1 MLKGF
6 APIASDDALILILG
20 TMPSVASIQHGQ
32 YYGHPKNAFWR
43 IIFGLWNEEPPL
55 EYELRV
61 KYLKEKRI
69 ALWDVLKGCERQGSA
84 DASIRKPQP
93 NDFNILADKCPNLE
107 AIFFNSNNAAEYYKR
122 LVKPDV
128 FYNLKKT
135 VLPSTS
141 PARAMLFEKK
151 QEMWMPVREALDT
164 ILN

>member
-1 MLKGF
+1 MLNGF
-6 APIASDDALILILG
+6 APIASQDARILILG
-20 TMPSVASIQHGQ
+20 TMPSEASIRHGQ
-32 YYGHPKNAFWR
+32 YYGHPQNAFWR

-84 DASIRKPQP
+84 DVSIRRPQP
-93 NDFNILADKCPNLE
+93 NDFGVLADICPNLE
-107 AIFFNSNNAAEYYKR
+107 VVFFNSKNASEYYKR

-128 FYNLKKT
+128 FKNLRKT
-135 VLPSTS
+135 ILPSTS

-151 QEMWMPVREALDT
+151 LEMWIPVREAVEPS
-164 ILN
+164 